1 MQITDS
7 LFVSYSQCT
16 YKAFLKFK
24 GEVGEVVDYEA
35 IQTEADVRFREAA
48 IERLLR
54 SHTESQVVRD
64 PPSLQL
70 AVKEGV
76 KLIVGATVEALG
88 VALRFDLLELLV
100 NRDDDRRVVCVPVQ
114 FSHRNRLTREDSLL
128 AAFYGIILAEAL
140 GQPVPFVKVVH
151 GSDFSVSKIK
161 LVAPTGTTRLV
172 KEARQILDRLR
183 KQIESASAP
192 LMILNS
198 HCTSCEFRDRCH
210 AEAVNRDDL
219 SLMRGMSEKEVL
231 AQRKR
236 GINTVTQFACTFRPK
251 SVGTKRKKPLKRH
264 LHALQA
270 LAVRDKK
277 VYVVRAPEIPAKTTR
292 VYLDVEGIPDRDF
305 YYLVGVVVETDGQCS
320 AHSFWA
326 DNETEEQA
334 IWVKLLDLLR
344 VLGDC
349 TLFHYGAYEKAY
361 IKKMLRKYPS
371 PDTPFPGTLD
381 SALFNVLGA
390 IRTNVY
396 FPAYSNGL
404 KDIASFLGV
413 TWTGKVTS
421 GIDCIAARMRW
432 EESKDS
438 VIKEEIVDYNRQ
450 DCLAVQRVAD
460 FLLSLGSPEATATPL
475 VQLASEIK
483 LCAVYFRVAGANNS
497 IVRDARVLLA
507 SHWSRWRPTMRPY
520 SMDLRERVAAA
531 IDAGEGSQRQV
542 AKRFRVSVSFVTRL
556 VQRRRDAGTLA
567 PKPHGGGPRPA
578 LGFPERVRL
587 AMRIAEHP
595 DATLKQLKE
604 WGGFACTLT
613 TLWRTLRRF
622 RLTYKKKTLHAGE
635 RDTPEVQAKRR
646 RYRAKV
652 RRIEAK
658 RLVFVDETGVNTAMT
673 PTHAWARRGERA
685 KGSVPSS
692 WGSTT
697 VIAALG
703 LDGVRAPLVF
713 PGATDT
719 QAFQTYVDQVL
730 VPELRP
736 GDVVVF
742 DNLKPH
748 LSRHV
753 AESIERAGATVL
765 PLPPYSSDYDPI
777 EELWSKF
784 KGQLRRIAARTKDGL
799 YKAVG
804 ETLDSVTIQDILGW
818 FNHSGLY
825 ATHG

>member
-1 MQITDS
+1 MVLGKVISTHYPQEAPQMITGILLTIALIASAPQDT
-7 LFVSYSQCT
+7 LHEINYLT
-16 YKAFLKFK
+16 Y
-24 GEVGEVVDYEA
+24 
-35 IQTEADVRFREAA
+35 
-48 IERLLR
+48 
-54 SHTESQVVRD
+54 
-64 PPSLQL
+64 
-70 AVKEGV
+70 
-76 KLIVGATVEALG
+76 
-88 VALRFDLLELLV
+88 LV
-100 NRDDDRRVVCVPVQ
+100 QDDDYYIAQEWTQDGIPVKY
-114 FSHRNRLTREDSLL
+114 D
-128 AAFYGIILAEAL
+128 Y
-140 GQPVPFVKVVH
+140 KVVH
-151 GSDFSVSKIK
+151 IPP
-161 LVAPTGTTRLV
+161 A
-172 KEARQILDRLR
+172 LR
-183 KQIESASAP
+183 SS
-192 LMILNS
+192 
-198 HCTSCEFRDRCH
+198 
-210 AEAVNRDDL
+210 
-219 SLMRGMSEKEVL
+219 
-231 AQRKR
+231 
-236 GINTVTQFACTFRPK
+236 
-251 SVGTKRKKPLKRH
+251 
-264 LHALQA
+264 
-270 LAVRDKK
+270 
-277 VYVVRAPEIPAKTTR
+277 
-292 VYLDVEGIPDRDF
+292 
-305 YYLVGVVVETDGQCS
+305 
-320 AHSFWA
+320 
-326 DNETEEQA
+326 
-334 IWVKLLDLLR
+334 
-344 VLGDC
+344 
-349 TLFHYGAYEKAY
+349 
-361 IKKMLRKYPS
+361 
-371 PDTPFPGTLD
+371 
-381 SALFNVLGA
+381 
-390 IRTNVY
+390 
-396 FPAYSNGL
+396 
-404 KDIASFLGV
+404 
-413 TWTGKVTS
+413 
-421 GIDCIAARMRW
+421 
-432 EESKDS
+432 
-438 VIKEEIVDYNRQ
+438 
-450 DCLAVQRVAD
+450 
-460 FLLSLGSPEATATPL
+460 
-475 VQLASEIK
+475 
-483 LCAVYFRVAGANNS
+483 AVYFRVAGANNI

-507 SHWSRWRPTMRPY
+507 SPWSRWRPTMRPY

-587 AMRIAEHP
+587 AVRIAEHP

-685 KGSVPSS
+685 EGSVPSA

-697 VIAALG
+697 VIAAMG

-784 KGQLRRIAARTKDGL
+784 KGQLRRIAARTKDSL

-825 ATHG
+825 ATYG